1 MKTKQK
7 PRTDSTPTDN
17 ASMEYF
23 IKPDKPTER
32 YSNHSY
38 PMSPSNM
45 STASLGTM
53 LRSLNATSFAYES
66 SSSLETLQSRPHAAK
81 AGVGVGVS
89 PLSQS
94 TVPKADSKKE
104 GFAKRWGGKFSRGK
118 KPKAVAAA

>member
-1 MKTKQK
+1 M
-7 PRTDSTPTDN
+7 S
-17 ASMEYF
+17 
-23 IKPDKPTER
+23 
-32 YSNHSY
+32 SN
-38 PMSPSNM
+38 NM
-45 STASLGTM
+45 STASFGTTPT
-53 LRSLNATSFAYES
+53 SLNAASLAHES
-66 SSSLETLQSRPHAAK
+66 SSSLETLQNKPHAAK